1 MFIVLTADSSKDVV
15 PRVRIHT
22 YYTNTCVCAC
32 VFLICPIKKWPLTVA
47 AGKAAQKRHQQPEES
62 PAHSETFTQIEPD
75 LWLYR
80 KELEDEA
87 EEGKVSELKYLDR
100 KMGKERMVQDKN
112 VGMGLSRQGS
122 HSAVLATPVY
132 MVCDV

>member
-1 MFIVLTADSSKDVV
+1 M
-15 PRVRIHT
+15 P
-22 YYTNTCVCAC
+22 N
-32 VFLICPIKKWPLTVA
+32 KKWPLTVA
-47 AGKAAQKRHQQPEES
+47 AGKAAQKSHQQPEELPS
-62 PAHSETFTQIEPD
+62 HSETFIQIEPD

-100 KMGKERMVQDKN
+100 KMDRERMVQDKDVS
-112 VGMGLSRQGS
+112 VGFSRQGS